1 MDWVNSL
8 SVLLTDS
15 LQREELGATG
25 KMSTCAG
32 EAEKE
37 DARELTCKGIAEEM
51 TFDSAT
57 VTVMG
62 MVVELGTPPNWK
74 AQERACEALPVD
86 S

>member
-25 KMSTCAG
+25 KMSTCAV
-32 EAEKE
+32 EAEKG
-37 DARELTCKGIAEEM
+37 DVRELTSKGIVEDMEL
-51 TFDSAT
+51 DSAT

-62 MVVELGTPPNWK
+62 MAVELGTPPNCK
-74 AQERACEALPVD
+74 AQERACKALPVD